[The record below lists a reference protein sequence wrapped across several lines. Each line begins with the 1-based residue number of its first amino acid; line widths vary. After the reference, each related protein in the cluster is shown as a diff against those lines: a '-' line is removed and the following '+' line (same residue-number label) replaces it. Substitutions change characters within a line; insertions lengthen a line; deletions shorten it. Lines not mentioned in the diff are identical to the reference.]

1 VRARRPR
8 HPPWVALDVLADVFS
23 ALRIGGLLYAQTEL
37 HAPWGMSFERP
48 PRGTVKAGFHVV
60 VRGACWLRPERGPPL
75 SLLQG
80 DVVLLPLGWRHT
92 LADTPTRR
100 ATGYAE
106 TLRRQAAA
114 TGHRR
119 GAGPDSGPGPGTP
132 ESGESTRL
140 VCGAYELAPEG
151 ERSLLSLLPGVLHI
165 PGDRASESL
174 RATVSQLAA
183 EAGGAA
189 PGAAAATARLMD
201 LLFIHVLRAW
211 TGGLPEGEGGW
222 LGALREPRI
231 ARALALI
238 HADPR
243 ASWSLTALARSIGA
257 SRATLAR
264 RFTALVGVPPLAYVT
279 RWRMALAG
287 RRLREST
294 DALAQVAASVGYQ
307 SEFAFNRAFRR
318 EMGMAPGMYRS
329 ARGASS
335 RGRGVADPGHR
346 PPENRRGPGR

>member
-1 VRARRPR
+1 MRLIHLSDRLTGRAAGLCGPLDRDILCG
-8 HPPWVALDVLADVFS
+8 VSLDVLADVFS

-48 PRGTVKAGFHVV
+48 ARGTVKVGFHVV

-75 SLLQG
+75 ALRQG
-80 DVVLLPLGWRHT
+80 DIVLLPLGWRHT

-114 TGHRR
+114 TDR
-119 GAGPDSGPGPGTP
+119 GAL
-132 ESGESTRL
+132 ESSQSTRL
-140 VCGAYELAPEG
+140 VCGAYELTPEG
-151 ERSLLSLLPGVLHI
+151 ERSLLALLPGVLHI
-165 PGDRASESL
+165 PGDHASESL
-174 RATVSQLAA
+174 RATVSQLAG

-201 LLFIHVLRAW
+201 LLFIYVLRAW
-211 TGGLPEGEGGW
+211 IGGLPE
-222 LGALREPRI
+222 
-231 ARALALI
+231 
-238 HADPR
+238 
-243 ASWSLTALARSIGA
+243 ASLARSIGA

-264 RFTALVGVPPLAYVT
+264 RFTALVGIPPLAYLT
-279 RWRMALAG
+279 RWRMTLAG

-318 EMGMAPGMYRS
+318 EVGVAPGMYRNARRSNS
-329 ARGASS
+329 AA
-335 RGRGVADPGHR
+335 GRI
-346 PPENRRGPGR
+346 

>member
-1 VRARRPR
+1 M
-8 HPPWVALDVLADVFS
+8 ALDVLADVFS
-23 ALRIGGLLYAQTEL
+23 NLRIGGLLYAQTEL
-37 HAPWGMSFERP
+37 RAPWGMSFERP
-48 PRGTVKAGFHVV
+48 ARGTFKAGFHVV

-75 SLLQG
+75 ALRQG

-106 TLRRQAAA
+106 TLRRQSTA
-114 TGHRR
+114 TGDRP
-119 GAGPDSGPGPGTP
+119 GAGAGASAGAGAGTREP
-132 ESGESTRL
+132 SESTRL

-151 ERSLLSLLPGVLHI
+151 ERSLLALLPGVLHI
-165 PGDRASESL
+165 SGDRASESL
-174 RATVSQLAA
+174 RATVSQLAG
-183 EAGGAA
+183 EAGGVA

-211 TGGLPEGEGGW
+211 MGGLPEGEGGW
-222 LGALREPRI
+222 LGALRDPRI

-243 ASWSLTALARSIGA
+243 ARWSLTSLARSIGA

-264 RFTALVGVPPLAYVT
+264 RFTALVGVPPLAYLT

-318 EMGMAPGMYRS
+318 EVGIAPGTYRS

-335 RGRGVADPGHR
+335 RGGGSGPDIARQGAAMG
-346 PPENRRGPGR
+346 RRRPGR